1 MEDAVPPLPRGAW
14 KNSVLFLG
22 EALVFR
28 DGDGEEAEDSGLQIV
43 LSVLSCKGIYAFKNS
58 EY

>member
-1 MEDAVPPLPRGAW
+1 MESVVPPLLSGAW

-28 DGDGEEAEDSGLQIV
+28 DGDGEEAEDNGLQIV
-43 LSVLSCKGIYAFKNS
+43 LLY
-58 EY
+58 